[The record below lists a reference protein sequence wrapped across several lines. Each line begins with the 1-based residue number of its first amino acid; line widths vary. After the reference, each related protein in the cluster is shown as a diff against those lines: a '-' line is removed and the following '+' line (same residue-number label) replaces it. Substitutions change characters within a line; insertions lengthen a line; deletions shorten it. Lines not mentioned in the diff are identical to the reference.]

1 MKPKHIVAQAILDE
15 AGFNFDTEGNVVNFT
30 EGYMVGGFHKCL
42 KISRNYVK
50 VEEVIDAVEE
60 MLTLLESFR
69 KHSSFPKNFVLGA
82 WVKDGFI
89 YLDISKNIR
98 DKMTALHTGTRQS
111 QKAIYDIKNN
121 VDIEL

>member
-1 MKPKHIVAQAILDE
+1 MKPKYTIAQAIIDE

-42 KISRNYVK
+42 KIPRNYKK

-60 MLTLLESFR
+60 MLKILKDFR
-69 KHSSFPKNFVLGA
+69 TISKKFVLGA

-89 YLDISKNIR
+89 YLDISKNIKDR
-98 DKMTALHTGTRQS
+98 MTALHTGTRQS

-121 VDIEL
+121 FDIEL